1 MSVNMT
7 TERIDSYKLFNK
19 MRKKFLG
26 KKKMCFW
33 QTCVKII
40 LPKQKNIWKL
50 SEFAVFAAKSV
61 NPLLPIYTDFGTLSD

>member
-26 KKKMCFW
+26 KKKMCF
-33 QTCVKII
+33 
-40 LPKQKNIWKL
+40 
-50 SEFAVFAAKSV
+50 
-61 NPLLPIYTDFGTLSD
+61 